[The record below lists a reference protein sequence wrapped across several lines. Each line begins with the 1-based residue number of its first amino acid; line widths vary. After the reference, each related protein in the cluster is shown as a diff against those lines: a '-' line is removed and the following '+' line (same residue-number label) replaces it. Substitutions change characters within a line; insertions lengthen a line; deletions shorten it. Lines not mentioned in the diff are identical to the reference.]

1 MAKFILLS
9 MLILPWLTL
18 FLIKKHSIKR
28 FMPAAILASL
38 LVTIVF
44 EIGYLYDWWKV
55 QVKIAPWDE
64 ITSVPLT
71 YGVFLV
77 GTIWVFYF
85 AFDRKFWVYMLTN
98 ILMDGFY
105 SFIVLNILIR
115 FGIYKLVNM
124 GNLGIFML
132 MILIAVI
139 VYTYQKWQDSIMKS
153 KLV

>member
-1 MAKFILLS
+1 MNKFILLG

-18 FLIKKHSIKR
+18 IFINKYYIKR
-28 FMPAAILASL
+28 FMPVAILASL

-44 EIGYLYDWWKV
+44 EIGYVYDWWKV
-55 QVKIAPWDE
+55 QVELSPWDR

-77 GTIWVFYF
+77 GTIWIFRFTFERNLRLYII
-85 AFDRKFWVYMLTN
+85 AN
-98 ILMDGFY
+98 ILTDGFY
-105 SFIVLNILIR
+105 SFIVLNILIK

-132 MILIAVI
+132 MLLIALI
-139 VYTYQKWQDSIMKS
+139 IYPYQKWQDSILTS
-153 KLV
+153 Q